1 MQNQPRSSND
11 LNTVFEKIQEI
22 AEESSSADYIYRG
35 EPEHFQ
41 EAPFRGR
48 VSSNL
53 WRQFKKEMGEQPF
66 DIQTIQER
74 MLEAARNYTR
84 EKDDIE
90 ILTELQHYGGHTNLI
105 DFTTDY
111 HIALFFACDS
121 AGDKDGRVIL
131 LPTTEHIEDPIN
143 PPRSPRNRVIA
154 QKSTFVR
161 PPLGFLE
168 PVQFTAIDIPH
179 RTKQPMLNHLGKC
192 HGIST
197 ETVYN
202 DLHGFIRNQD
212 VHRNAFLDLFRS
224 ATEPRDDSTLI
235 EEAYRLRQQNG
246 D

>member
-1 MQNQPRSSND
+1 MTITQNQSESSSD
-11 LNTVFEKIQEI
+11 LNAVFEKIQEI
-22 AEESSSADYIYRG
+22 AEKSIGTDYIYRG

-66 DIQTIQER
+66 DVQTIQDR

-84 EKDDIE
+84 EKDDFE

-111 HIALFFACDS
+111 HIALFFACDG
-121 AGDKDGRVIL
+121 ADDKDGRVIL
-131 LPTTEHIEDPIN
+131 LSKTGGIGNPII
-143 PPRSPRNRVIA
+143 PPRNPRNRVIA
-154 QKSTFVR
+154 QKSAFVQ

-168 PVQFTAIDIPH
+168 PEQFRSIDIPQGI
-179 RTKQPMLNHLGKC
+179 KQPMLMHLGKC

-224 ATEPRDDSTLI
+224 ATEPGAGSALL
-235 EEAYRLRQQNG
+235 EK
-246 D
+246 